1 MRIIAIV
8 GYLEEK
14 EVCLRACMTL
24 DLLNYYFVLV
34 EVFPCAHVYTRV
46 RVKVAIPHGSSLLS
60 ENNSNANV

>member
-46 RVKVAIPHGSSLLS
+46 RVKVTSR
-60 ENNSNANV
+60 